1 MAHIAVHA
9 ASRVEHMDLTRCT
22 TITDIGFQ
30 HWSVYAFPRL
40 TKLCLAD
47 CTYLTDNAIV
57 YLTNA
62 AKGLRELDLVGLLLW
77 LINFC

>member
-1 MAHIAVHA
+1 
-9 ASRVEHMDLTRCT
+9 
-22 TITDIGFQ
+22 
-30 HWSVYAFPRL
+30 VYPFPRL

-62 AKGLRELDLVGLLLW
+62 AKGLRELDLVRALSSIDLEPAQTVTLPES
-77 LINFC
+77 C